1 MLDAKALIEMT
12 RRAPGIMAVPA
23 VSLSLGTNP
32 YEMGH
37 EVQALLASLSA
48 AGRPVIFTGAF
59 EQLQSVFRGGQGGAS
74 DPLRPIVRHVPN
86 IPLEVLTRFAI
97 RSAGRLVGGLPEAA
111 EEELTNQT
119 LAALQ
124 KSDPAEPGRI
134 LPIVASRT
142 VNAWANGKKT
152 SLSPPAS
159 FAAKVSGLSETLAG
173 LSARPRAAR
182 STDVQERYAQV
193 LTDSNLLAYWQ
204 EHLLAQDRALD
215 QLAARLRM
223 ECLTRPPY
231 QPLRYCAQGTPA
243 TGKSESAALLARRL
257 GIPHINIDAASL
269 PDYYTAAAQLLGSG
283 RGIVG
288 SYQSGRLEQAAK
300 HHTGALIEVSDLDHA
315 TPQVR
320 AVLGDLFLQVL
331 ETGEAQS
338 AAGAMFSCANLIFA
352 FTMNLPDGMDE
363 AVRKGIGFNQTPSDQ
378 AVRARVA
385 AEIKRLLSSAFLSRI
400 GTPILFAP
408 LSGEALA
415 AIIERAIKSA
425 VQSAVDRLHLAAGE
439 VLLAEGVGARV
450 VSGMEASISSFGAR
464 ALLEHGR
471 LLAAQAVIELQR
483 TYPSVTGQTLIV
495 SASPQGRLMIKAV

>member
-1 MLDAKALIEMT
+1 
-12 RRAPGIMAVPA
+12 
-23 VSLSLGTNP
+23 
-32 YEMGH
+32 
-37 EVQALLASLSA
+37 
-48 AGRPVIFTGAF
+48 
-59 EQLQSVFRGGQGGAS
+59 
-74 DPLRPIVRHVPN
+74 
-86 IPLEVLTRFAI
+86 
-97 RSAGRLVGGLPEAA
+97 LVGGLPEAA
-111 EEELTNQT
+111 EDELTNQT

-124 KSDPAEPGRI
+124 KSDSVEPERI

-142 VNAWANGKKT
+142 VNAWASGKKPG
-152 SLSPPAS
+152 LPPAAS
-159 FAAKVSGLSETLAG
+159 FATKVSGLSETLAG

-182 STDVQERYAQV
+182 STDVQEHYAQV
-193 LTDSNLLAYWQ
+193 LTDSNLLAYLQ

-223 ECLTRPPY
+223 ECLTRPRH

-363 AVRKGIGFNQTPSDQ
+363 AVRKGIGFNQAPSDQ

-425 VQSAVDRLHLAAGE
+425 VQSAVDRLHLAGSE
-439 VLLAEGVGARV
+439 VVIAEGVGARV
-450 VSGMEASISSFGAR
+450 VSVMEASISSFGAR

-471 LLAAQAVIELQR
+471 ALAAQAVIELQQ
-483 TYPSVTGQTLIV
+483 TYPSVTGQTLMV
-495 SASPQGRLMIKAV
+495 SASPDGRLMIKAV